1 MSTLAIR
8 DLDVG
13 YDDFQALFGVSL
25 ELAVGE
31 TVALVGAN
39 GAGKTT
45 LLMTIAGA
53 LRPWRGTIALDGT
66 DITGQP
72 DYQRARSGVVLV
84 PEGRRLFPSLT
95 AEENILIPAGRRD
108 AGPWTLEALYELFP
122 MVAARRSHRAALL
135 SGGEQQAVAI
145 ARALAAN
152 PAVLLLDE
160 VSLGLAPAIVD
171 AFYQMLPRIQAAGVA
186 ILLVEQDI
194 DRALA
199 ASSRT
204 LCLLEGR
211 VVMTGESGSLD
222 RDALIAAYFGAPAA
236 PPGTDPTG
244 PAGPSG
250 PTSPTPPVMRT

>member
-1 MSTLAIR
+1 MSALSVR
-8 DLDVG
+8 GLDAG
-13 YDDFQALFGVSL
+13 YEDFQALFGVSL
-25 ELAVGE
+25 DLAEGE

-53 LRPWRGTIALDGT
+53 LRPWRGGIALDGT

-72 DYQRARSGVVLV
+72 DYRRARSGVVLV
-84 PEGRRLFPSLT
+84 PEGRRLFGSLT
-95 AEENILIPAGRRD
+95 AEENICVPAGRRE

-152 PAVLLLDE
+152 PRVLLLDE

-171 AFYQMLPRIQAAGVA
+171 AFYQLLPAIQASGVSV
-186 ILLVEQDI
+186 LLVEQDV

-204 LCLLEGR
+204 VCLLEGR
-211 VVMTGESGSLD
+211 VVMTGESASLD
-222 RDALIAAYFGAPAA
+222 RGALIAAYFGSPAA
-236 PPGTDPTG
+236 PPGTGGTG
-244 PAGPSG
+244 K
-250 PTSPTPPVMRT
+250 VRT

>member
-1 MSTLAIR
+1 MSALTVR
-8 DLDVG
+8 DLEAG
-13 YDDFQALFGVSL
+13 YEDFQALFGVSL
-25 ELAVGE
+25 DLAAGE

-53 LRPWRGTIALDGT
+53 LRPWRGAIALDGN
-66 DITGQP
+66 DITGLP
-72 DYQRARSGVVLV
+72 DYQRARSGLVLV

-95 AEENILIPAGRRD
+95 AEENILIPVGARGAAAR
-108 AGPWTLEALYELFP
+108 GPGLWTLDALYELFP

-145 ARALAAN
+145 ARALVAN

-171 AFYQMLPRIQAAGVA
+171 AFYQLLPRIQAAGVSV
-186 ILLVEQDI
+186 LLVEQDI

-204 LCLLEGR
+204 VCLLEGR
-211 VVMTGESGSLD
+211 TVMAGESASLD

-236 PPGTDPTG
+236 PPGTDPVVR
-244 PAGPSG
+244 A
-250 PTSPTPPVMRT
+250 

>member
-1 MSTLAIR
+1 VSTLR
-8 DLDVG
+8 VDDLDAG
-13 YDDFQALFGVSL
+13 YEDFQALFGVSL
-25 ELAVGE
+25 DLAAGE

-53 LRPWRGTIALDGT
+53 LRPWRGGITLDGT

-72 DYQRARSGVVLV
+72 DYRRARSGVVLV
-84 PEGRRLFPSLT
+84 PEGRRLFGSLT
-95 AEENILIPAGRRD
+95 AEENILIPAGRRA
-108 AGPWTLEALYELFP
+108 AGPWTLAALYELFP

-152 PAVLLLDE
+152 PRVLLLDE
-160 VSLGLAPAIVD
+160 VSLGLAPAVVD
-171 AFYQMLPRIQAAGVA
+171 AFYQLLPAIQGSGVSV
-186 ILLVEQDI
+186 LLVEQDV

-204 LCLLEGR
+204 VCLLEGR
-211 VVMTGESGSLD
+211 VVMTGESASLD
-222 RDALIAAYFGAPAA
+222 RDALIAAYFG
-236 PPGTDPTG
+236 
-244 PAGPSG
+244 
-250 PTSPTPPVMRT
+250 SPEVRT